1 MRFLPKIFFI
11 RPRKSGISK
20 GTGGS
25 GSKQAG
31 DYTLAFGDLNFLSLA
46 EEIFHHGETVPEI
59 ADGRLFHVIHFSI
72 TQ

>member
-1 MRFLPKIFFI
+1 MRFLPKIFFHPAEEVGHFQGDG
-11 RPRKSGISK
+11 RLGRQ
-20 GTGGS
+20 
-25 GSKQAG
+25 QAG